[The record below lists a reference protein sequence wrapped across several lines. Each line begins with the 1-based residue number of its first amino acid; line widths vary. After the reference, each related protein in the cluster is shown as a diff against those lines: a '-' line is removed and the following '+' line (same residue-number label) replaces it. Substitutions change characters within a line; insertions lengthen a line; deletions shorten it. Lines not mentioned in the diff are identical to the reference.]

1 MIHKN
6 TNTILLVSESSYPGG
21 GGEEFLLDI
30 ANYFNNNN
38 YTVYWMTLHDWGKS
52 VHSTYIEIVKQ
63 SYTEI
68 QMPRSVDDMS
78 NYNYLLDKIKQFNI
92 NFILHQG
99 QMHKLICDIGNTLNI
114 PTITF
119 WCFWE
124 EALNINWDY
133 GLVEI
138 KNNLDKHKQAEYF
151 EYIIDNIDH
160 YYFASKFVKDIIN
173 KKFMLNI
180 DDTHVFPIS
189 SYKFMHFVLKRC

>member
-99 QMHKLICDIGNTLNI
+99 QMHKTYMRYRKYIKYTYNNVLVLLGRSIEYKL
-114 PTITF
+114 
-119 WCFWE
+119 
-124 EALNINWDY
+124 
-133 GLVEI
+133 GLWI
-138 KNNLDKHKQAEYF
+138 
-151 EYIIDNIDH
+151 
-160 YYFASKFVKDIIN
+160 SRN
-173 KKFMLNI
+173 KKQF
-180 DDTHVFPIS
+180 
-189 SYKFMHFVLKRC
+189 RQA